1 MGLFWKSRKMRFISE
16 DAFEKNL
23 ASQTEMAPQTVAE
36 LHRVGVRPG
45 AMLRLEYF
53 FYTET
58 KANGQALSDVLLAK
72 GYSSELHPSADGSGL
87 FCVTGWTTP
96 VAVLD
101 DPIVKWT
108 AEMCRLGFAHDAEFD
123 GWGTSPGQAEPEN

>member
-1 MGLFWKSRKMRFISE
+1 MGLFWKSKTKPFISE
-16 DAFEKNL
+16 RASEKNL
-23 ASQTEMAPQTVAE
+23 SKQTRLAPQVVAQ

-53 FYTET
+53 FYAKS
-58 KANGQALSDVLLAK
+58 KANGEALRDVLMAK
-72 GYSSELHPSADGSGL
+72 GYSSECRPSAGWGRF

-96 VAVLD
+96 IAVVD
-101 DPIVKWT
+101 DPIVTWT

-123 GWGTSPGQAEPEN
+123 GWGTNPKQAELGN